1 MTLQHEK
8 AEQIDE
14 SINKKN
20 TMDKARKT
28 AGKNRKIN
36 EKKFFTK
43 KKIIIFSSIAVL
55 LIAAAVYLIFFT
67 NVTKRYDTVNQVGD
81 VLSNGTIEVTFLSA
95 QTTTKMTGYD
105 LDSDYVYVELLYT
118 VKNVSDNTIAWK
130 KFPYVS
136 IMQYQKNG
144 TVYKQIKDSEANF
157 DFNALQSYALS
168 EGIDYSNALDDMQPD
183 EIRTDSDV
191 VIIPADVFD
200 TDTWFVTIDN
210 IDAIVQINL
219 EPAADNKTDTKT
231 K

>member
-1 MTLQHEK
+1 MTSQDQK

-14 SINKKN
+14 SINKKS
-20 TMDKARKT
+20 TTVKGRKT
-28 AGKNRKIN
+28 AEKTKKTNG
-36 EKKFFTK
+36 KKFFTK
-43 KKIIIFSSIAVL
+43 KKIIIFSSIAAL
-55 LIAAAVYLIFFT
+55 LIAAAIYLIFFT
-67 NVTKRYDTVNQVGD
+67 NVTKRYDTANQVGD
-81 VLSNGTIEVTFLSA
+81 VLSNGTIEVTFLSV
-95 QTTTKMTGYD
+95 QTTTNIIGYD

-118 VKNVSDNTIAWK
+118 VKNVSGNTIAWK

-136 IMQYQKNG
+136 IMQYEKNG

-157 DFNALQSYALS
+157 DFNALQSYALT
-168 EGIDYSNALDDMQPD
+168 EGIDYSNALDDMQAD

-191 VIIPADVFD
+191 VIIPADAFD

-219 EPAADNKTDTKT
+219 EETTDTETDTKT